1 MKTISFWRK
10 LLVIIVSL
18 VLIVAAQAFPAQAE
32 VSCTVRG
39 GEPPVKS
46 YAEASRTSRQ
56 IGSLKPGTS
65 IKVKREFFGDGLIKW
80 AEYESSNTTSKLA
93 YIPSADILCKFD
105 RAEDCKDAY
114 RRGYNQ
120 GLADA
125 KKAVNRL

>member
-1 MKTISFWRK
+1 MKTMSFWRK
-10 LLVIIVSL
+10 LLVIIASV
-18 VLIVAAQAFPAQAE
+18 VLAIVAKAFPATAE
-32 VSCTVRG
+32 VICTVRG

-46 YAEASRTSRQ
+46 YAEASRTSRP

-105 RAEDCKDAY
+105 RSEDCKDAY

-125 KKAVNRL
+125 KKAVDRL